1 MQELQEAPVPALS
14 REDLLEEEIATGS
27 RILVRI
33 IPWMEEPDVLTVHR
47 VTKSWTQL
55 SRLSTHPTIIS
66 VFISL

>member
-47 VTKSWTQL
+47 VTKNRTQL